1 VIYIRRVYSPFCE
14 WVIFSGSRRLEG
26 RSNESNTNEVM
37 EMRSRMISTACL
49 ALVVATL
56 IALSVRAETP
66 SDVNTIDGIAL
77 HGFDPVAYF
86 TQNNAVKGDAQLTA
100 AYHGVTY
107 EFASKENQAAFQ
119 ANPEKYIPQYGGF
132 CAFAV
137 SKGAK
142 ADIDPH
148 AFAIHDGKLYVNASG
163 RAQKLFVED
172 VKGNIEKAD
181 HNWPEVAKQ
190 SKIIR

>member
-1 VIYIRRVYSPFCE
+1 
-14 WVIFSGSRRLEG
+14 
-26 RSNESNTNEVM
+26 
-37 EMRSRMISTACL
+37 MISTACA
-49 ALVVATL
+49 ALVLAML
-56 IALSVRAETP
+56 IAPSVRAQSA
-66 SDVNTIDGIAL
+66 SDVNQIDGIAL

-86 TQNNAVKGDAQLTA
+86 TQNRAVKGDAQLTA

-107 EFASKENQAAFQ
+107 EFASKEDQAAFQ
-119 ANPEKYIPQYGGF
+119 ANPEKYVPQYGGF
-132 CAFAV
+132 CAFAA

-148 AFAIHDGKLYVNASG
+148 EFAINDGKLYVNNNE
-163 RAQKLFVED
+163 RALKLFQED

-181 HNWPEVAKQ
+181 HNWPDVAKQ

>member
-1 VIYIRRVYSPFCE
+1 
-14 WVIFSGSRRLEG
+14 
-26 RSNESNTNEVM
+26 
-37 EMRSRMISTACL
+37 MISAAC
-49 ALVVATL
+49 AVLVLATL
-56 IALSVRAETP
+56 IAPRVRAEEA
-66 SDVNTIDGIAL
+66 SDVNQIDGIAL

-86 TQNNAVKGDAQLTA
+86 TQNKAVKGDAQLTA
-100 AYHGVTY
+100 VYQGVTY
-107 EFASKENQAAFQ
+107 EFVSKEDQAAFQ
-119 ANPEKYIPQYGGF
+119 ANPQKYVPQYGGF

-148 AFAIHDGKLYVNASG
+148 EFAINDDKLYVNNSG

-172 VKGNIEKAD
+172 IKGNIEKAD
-181 HNWPEVAKQ
+181 HNWPDVAKQ